1 MATLTL
7 DPKYIEVLQSF
18 GNINEILPEAIKQY
32 ALQQINGRIDQA
44 RQQVLTFEA
53 KYGLT
58 YSEFLARTFDDET
71 WVQQLWQADPT
82 WEDDK
87 LTWLYYTETLEDW
100 ICRRE
105 NISKI

>member
-1 MATLTL
+1 ML

-18 GNINEILPEAIKQY
+18 GNINEVLPEAIKQY

-44 RQQVLTFEA
+44 RQQLLTFEA

-58 YSEFLARTFDDET
+58 YHEFLARTFDDEA

-82 WEDDK
+82 NMCK
-87 LTWLYYTETLEDW
+87 FRLYQFGFRNLSS
-100 ICRRE
+100 RRLGYF
-105 NISKI
+105 I